1 MTDREIM
8 IARRSGAVTDNEGNR
23 IFIKAGRTIAD
34 GDHPLVRKY
43 PRAWAT
49 VNVSLRTDGSGTPV
63 AAPDA
68 DSFDPAREG
77 AQDALYVDPELV
89 EHAEQFRRLAT
100 ALRDLNVLPDRPLTA
115 AEVVEHTVSIV
126 DEWQQRPG
134 EDAVIDVAETADRE
148 TVRAWAREH
157 GLVVADK
164 GRLAVAV
171 YDAYHAAGN

>member
-1 MTDREIM
+1 MADREIM

-49 VNVSLRTDGSGTPV
+49 VNVSLRTGENLEGSLGSEQSGSEQNLEV
-63 AAPDA
+63 
-68 DSFDPAREG
+68 S
-77 AQDALYVDPELV
+77 PEIV
-89 EHAEQFRRLAT
+89 EHAEQFRRLAA
-100 ALRDLNVLPDRPLTA
+100 ALRDLNALPDRPLTA
-115 AEVVEHTVSIV
+115 TEVVECTVSIV